1 MENRRKLNGAVGEKG
16 TTIVKE
22 KVVIDKSDYVINE
35 YNMDDYF
42 WHV

>member
-1 MENRRKLNGAVGEKG
+1 MENRRKLNGVVEKKD

-22 KVVIDKSDYVINE
+22 RVVIDKDDYVINE

>member
-1 MENRRKLNGAVGEKG
+1 MENRRKLNGVVEKKG

-22 KVVIDKSDYVINE
+22 RVVIDKDDYVINE

-42 WHV
+42 

>member
-1 MENRRKLNGAVGEKG
+1 MENRRKLNGIVEKKN

-22 KVVIDKSDYVINE
+22 RVIIDKDDYVINE

-42 WHV
+42 

>member
-1 MENRRKLNGAVGEKG
+1 MENRRKLNGVVEKED

-22 KVVIDKSDYVINE
+22 RVVIDKDDYVINE

-42 WHV
+42 

>member
-1 MENRRKLNGAVGEKG
+1 MENRRKLNGVVEKKD

-22 KVVIDKSDYVINE
+22 RVVIDKDDYVINE

-42 WHV
+42 